1 MNAGLGIWFEPVSF
15 NSFLSEPD
23 KPGTSL
29 SNENFIRIKAIKKGG
44 AADVEGSL
52 RPGDEI
58 FRINGCAINSFGLLP
73 PLRPD
78 VNGNVSV
85 IVRRP
90 GKFQKDFHEFFIR

>member
-44 AADVEGSL
+44 AADVEATQSF
-52 RPGDEI
+52 I
-58 FRINGCAINSFGLLP
+58 FIAKLLGA
-73 PLRPD
+73 R
-78 VNGNVSV
+78 
-85 IVRRP
+85 
-90 GKFQKDFHEFFIR
+90 